1 MPKVPRQKNTLP
13 SPYGTPT
20 TPTPRGIKHVYY
32 VSGHGTCF
40 LNKLR
45 RTSSGEFRK
54 QAKTHDEITA
64 TVPANVYVLTLSPL
78 GFSTTTYD
86 EMQPEE
92 IMVNQL
98 MKLKRP
104 SGNNREA
111 NNARRVYAPKARY
124 TNFDVFI
131 DKTLQVGQSGYLR
144 DVGIHHMD
152 LTRGS
157 RPGTNIREVDIDE
170 LSRTNTNH
178 TLISSA
184 SELVKQLAQRHQ
196 EEGHR
201 ILVMFDTC
209 RVIDSDTLQRV
220 SGPKSQTYGRVYKRY
235 NSKVMGLVS
244 DPTAGSAVDWSRM
257 KCNLRGSQEE
267 QELCRRLQGNA
278 VREFTSTRVAL
289 NALKNEMREVEVNT
303 TRMQRMLNRFA
314 EQSELNN
321 MLTNALA

>member
-1 MPKVPRQKNTLP
+1 MPKVAHKKTNLP

-32 VSGHGTCF
+32 VRGHGTCF

-124 TNFDVFI
+124 TNCDGFI
-131 DKTLQVGQSGYLR
+131 DKTLRVGQSGYLR

-196 EEGHR
+196 GHR

-209 RVIDSDTLQRV
+209 RVIDSETLQY
-220 SGPKSQTYGRVYKRY
+220 GPKSHTHGRVDKRY

-257 KCNLRGSQEE
+257 KCNLRGSPEE

-278 VREFTSTRVAL
+278 VREFTSTRGAL
-289 NALKNEMREVEVNT
+289 NALKNEMREVRVNN
-303 TRMQRMLNRFA
+303 TRLLRRF
-314 EQSELNN
+314 EQFKEADEAAAELNG
-321 MLTNALA
+321 MLAFA